1 MINIV
6 AKYITGELTP
16 EEKKLFLLSV
26 TEDKTLRNELAEFD
40 RLLGHLSLLP
50 QKEDDLKAQRSF
62 ENFLKEIDTK
72 KNANKNV

>member
-62 ENFLKEIDTK
+62 ENFLKEIDTN